1 MSFTAAVG
9 RKFLLLGVKNMNI
22 LNTMNLLMSNI
33 GLLFIFI
40 YVYSSVIAMLSDIL
54 LKLYICTKLLEVEG
68 VYGLLNIESL
78 SFNLLPIDKD
88 IITMELDFFYT
99 SYFLVS

>member
-9 RKFLLLGVKNMNI
+9 GTFLLLGVKNMNI
-22 LNTMNLLMSNI
+22 LNTMNLLTNNI
-33 GLLFIFI
+33 LVIFI

>member
-1 MSFTAAVG
+1 
-9 RKFLLLGVKNMNI
+9 MN
-22 LNTMNLLMSNI
+22 T
-33 GLLFIFI
+33 FI
-40 YVYSSVIAMLSDIL
+40 YVYSSIIAMQSDIL

-99 SYFLVS
+99 SYFLVSQLRFQSVHFNVIDW

>member
-1 MSFTAAVG
+1 MQDWVHYEAW
-9 RKFLLLGVKNMNI
+9 NMN
-22 LNTMNLLMSNI
+22 T
-33 GLLFIFI
+33 FI
-40 YVYSSVIAMLSDIL
+40 YVYSSIIAMLSDIL

-88 IITMELDFFYT
+88 IITMELDLFYT

>member
-22 LNTMNLLMSNI
+22 LNTMNLLTNNI
-33 GLLFIFI
+33 LFIFI

-88 IITMELDFFYT
+88 IITMELNFFYT